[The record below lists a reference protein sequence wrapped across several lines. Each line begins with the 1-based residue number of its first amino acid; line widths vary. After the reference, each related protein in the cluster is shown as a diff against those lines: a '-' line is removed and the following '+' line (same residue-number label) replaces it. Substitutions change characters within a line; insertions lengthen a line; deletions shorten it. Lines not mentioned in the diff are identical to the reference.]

1 MATSKRRSVQPIF
14 VPKLDAEH
22 KRLQEAVD
30 ALRKISDVE
39 GGGPQ
44 TFLRSLAEQ
53 IDAHFASEE
62 TLMRSSRYPSY
73 DWHKRQHDA
82 ARKRVTQFA
91 ARVEANEEGA
101 ISEMT
106 SFLTSWLH
114 DHTGLHNRMMAAYL
128 RNYGRASLRAAA

>member
-1 MATSKRRSVQPIF
+1 MAGFKRHSIHSVFMPT
-14 VPKLDAEH
+14 LDAEH
-22 KRLQEAVD
+22 KRLEEAVE
-30 ALRKISDVE
+30 ALRRISEVE

-53 IDAHFASEE
+53 IEAHFAGEE
-62 TLMRSSRYPSY
+62 QLMRSSRYPSY

-91 ARVEANEEGA
+91 ARVEANEAGA

-106 SFLTSWLH
+106 AFLTGWLS
-114 DHTGLHNRMMAAYL
+114 DHTGLHDRMMAAYL
-128 RNYGRASLRAAA
+128 RNYQRTRGLAAA